1 MALHLLN
8 IKHPSR
14 QPTPLKGDSNQSP
27 FLCPKSGQPE
37 LMAHPIT
44 NKIKNLNRDLNKK
57 NLDKD
62 KEDQQ

>member
-1 MALHLLN
+1 MG
-8 IKHPSR
+8 
-14 QPTPLKGDSNQSP
+14 T
-27 FLCPKSGQPE
+27 GQPE

-62 KEDQQ
+62 KQDQQ